1 MSKSNFKGYSLF
13 TELESTTLRA
23 YNRARLM
30 VSMMEDNV
38 DKVTKRVTPK
48 GAHLVLQ
55 YFEQI
60 PENER
65 VDATKQVEL
74 IFQKKGINVSE

>member
-1 MSKSNFKGYSLF
+1 MSKNNFKGFSLF
-13 TELESTTLRA
+13 NEVEDSTMRA

-38 DKVTKRVTPK
+38 DKVTKKVTAK
-48 GAHLVLQ
+48 GSHLVLQ
-55 YFEQI
+55 YFAQI